1 MNDSDQPPFTWEG
14 RDAGT
19 IGSLLDEASR
29 AEREGKAVEFLRAYR
44 DYTPNADA
52 NLGYIIGYLEPAQ
65 RRSEMYAAY
74 DLMHPV
80 FQGRP

>member
-1 MNDSDQPPFTWEG
+1 MWEG

-19 IGSLLDEASR
+19 VGTLLDEACR
-29 AEREGKAVEFLRAYR
+29 AEREGKATAFLNAYR
-44 DYTPNADA
+44 AHNPEHADA
-52 NLGYIIGYLEPAQ
+52 NLGYIFGYLEPPE
-65 RRSEMYAAY
+65 RRRKMYASF